1 MNTLALLVLLA
12 GLGSAPSTDAPSNHN
27 VVSSDTVTVAVSVN
41 GVQGDGGQIV
51 VALFSTAD
59 GFPRDVTKAAYIASA
74 PIQGDTTSIRVEGVE
89 AGRYAVMAFHDADS
103 NEEVDTNWIGMPKE
117 GVAASNW
124 TGRRPRFDDSA
135 LQITAGTPTVDLTLR
150 YR

>member
-1 MNTLALLVLLA
+1 MCS
-12 GLGSAPSTDAPSNHN
+12 SAKGCLSRNAS
-27 VVSSDTVTVAVSVN
+27 AKVN
-41 GVQGDGGQIV
+41 AWCFV
-51 VALFSTAD
+51 
-59 GFPRDVTKAAYIASA
+59 RASA
-74 PIQGDTTSIRVEGVE
+74 PIQGDTISVRVEGVE

-103 NEEVDTNWIGMPKE
+103 NEEVGTNWIGMPKE

-135 LQITAGTPTVDLTLR
+135 LQIAAGMPTVDLTLR